1 MRPARLGRV
10 PATDTHVP
18 PARPLRG
25 ATAFPSP
32 LVRPSLP
39 GHPSQARLPSV
50 GLLRPPASV
59 PGHRPCSRAPA
70 TCDPPTP
77 PLPWGDG
84 NRSHHSGASLRA
96 RHCTHGHTPAS
107 GQWASCGQG
116 HRTRRHRAT
125 CPVTRPRIGTY
136 HRPEAELRTLQQ
148 EGEKP
153 PQTPGM
159 PPSARARGRSPSGS
173 RTSSQPRPAT
183 TKASKDGRQPKEAPA
198 LLTTRF
204 QLQNDARSPE

>member
-1 MRPARLGRV
+1 M
-10 PATDTHVP
+10 
-18 PARPLRG
+18 
-25 ATAFPSP
+25 
-32 LVRPSLP
+32 
-39 GHPSQARLPSV
+39 
-50 GLLRPPASV
+50 ASV

-84 NRSHHSGASLRA
+84 DSSHHSGASLRA

-125 CPVTRPRIGTY
+125 CPVTRPWIGTY

-183 TKASKDGRQPKEAPA
+183 TKASKDGRQPKETPA

-204 QLQNDARSPE
+204 QLQNDARSPERTYELMESRKILTGFCWGI